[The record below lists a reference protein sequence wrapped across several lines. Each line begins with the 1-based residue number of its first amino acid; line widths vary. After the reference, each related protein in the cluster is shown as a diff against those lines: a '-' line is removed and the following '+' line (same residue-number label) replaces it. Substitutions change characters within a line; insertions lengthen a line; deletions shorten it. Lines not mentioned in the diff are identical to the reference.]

1 VIAYPGDIKALVS
14 LQIPGYPTIDVIPR
28 DKDQKR
34 CAAYEATHWEVI
46 AYYTDLG
53 HDLDEL
59 AAIFGGMW
67 AVSMTMVYKRPGDIP
82 RWWPIHYRSTYLWRP
97 QVRCLMQK
105 VDTHQLRRLR
115 VPQ

>member
-1 VIAYPGDIKALVS
+1 MIAYPGDIKALVS
-14 LQIPGYPTIDVIPR
+14 LQIPGYPHIDVARVPYYFAP
-28 DKDQKR
+28 QP
-34 CAAYEATHWEVI
+34 YYWEII

-59 AAIFGGMW
+59 GEIFAGMW
-67 AVSMTMVYKRPGDIP
+67 AVSNTMVYRRPGDIP
-82 RWWPIHYRSTYLWRP
+82 AWWPIHYRSTYLWRP
-97 QVRCLMQK
+97 QVRAMMDK